1 MRYNNILPKYKQL
14 LYERYFM
21 SVTIDQ
27 LEAEWKKD
35 SRIDITHMDDMASG
49 VPSLHSKY
57 ISIISHC
64 KRDILKVEKEYLQMR
79 RIRTSYYNGT
89 MTKEQLNTFGWD
101 QYQEKRPL
109 KTVLDELLQSDE
121 YLMEV
126 KMKIEELTICKEFLE
141 SVMKSIHSRTF
152 DIKNAVEWYKYSN
165 GMV

>member
-1 MRYNNILPKYKQL
+1 M
-14 LYERYFM
+14 
-21 SVTIDQ
+21 TITIEQ
-27 LEAEWKKD
+27 LESEWKKD
-35 SRIDITHMDDMASG
+35 ATISITNMDDVSAN

-57 ISIISHC
+57 ISILSHC

-89 MTKEQLNTFGWD
+89 MTRDDLEEFGWD

-121 YLMEV
+121 NLIDI
-126 KMKIEELTICKEFLE
+126 KMRIEELTICKEFLE
-141 SVMKSIHSRTF
+141 SVMKSVHSRTF
-152 DIKNAVEWYKYSN
+152 DVKNVIEWQKYSN